1 MLAPLPQFGQRP
13 RAEDT
18 TPVTTNLRAQTRPQD
33 PKQPLAPVN
42 AVIPVNLENLPLPLP
57 VGISETQVWFPELL
71 ILQQQHVP
79 IGGSWRGQGTDWAQR
94 GDKSSSCPQVGMT
107 AGDNQTTSPGQNVAL
122 TCSQQQLQEM
132 AHSCWWPMPC
142 SICTPAA
149 GVSPRPMASLFSA
162 SSSCASTILPCPCPR
177 QNKLGMGFSC
187 CF

>member
-18 TPVTTNLRAQTRPQD
+18 IPVTTNLRAQTRPQD

-79 IGGSWRGQGTDWAQR
+79 IGGS
-94 GDKSSSCPQVGMT
+94 
-107 AGDNQTTSPGQNVAL
+107 
-122 TCSQQQLQEM
+122 
-132 AHSCWWPMPC
+132 
-142 SICTPAA
+142 
-149 GVSPRPMASLFSA
+149 
-162 SSSCASTILPCPCPR
+162 
-177 QNKLGMGFSC
+177 
-187 CF
+187 